1 MNDLVIRRARLGQRS
16 VDVRISGGR
25 ITEIV
30 GGGEQSERRL
40 ARGAM
45 DLDAAGGW
53 IVPGLHDHHIHLR
66 ALSAARASVDAGPPA
81 VTDAHQL
88 SEALAGAPVA
98 GPDSWV
104 RAVGY
109 HESVAGELDR
119 DVLDR
124 WVPDRPLRVQHRS
137 GILWVLN
144 SRALQVV
151 AADSEPAPGIERDSS
166 GRPTGRLWR
175 MDEWLSSRTAWLDEP
190 HLSALLGGFSRQAAA
205 GGVTGWTD
213 ATPNRSDA
221 ETETLA
227 RLVVSGEVLQRVHLM
242 VRPGAGSD
250 DTCLGWLAPGHDR
263 ADLVTTGAVKIILD
277 DFDLPALD
285 ALAAT
290 VRAAHS
296 HERPVAIH
304 CVTRTQLVLALAAID
319 EAGGLRA
326 GDRIEHGAVIAPELF
341 PNLTRGGGA
350 TVVTQPNF
358 VFERGDDYLSDVEPD
373 EVGNL
378 WRAASLVSAGIAVA
392 AGTDAP
398 FGREDPWQAIRAAT
412 DRRTSS
418 GASLGESERVDAA
431 RAFSWFCGTGRD
443 PATPRRVA
451 EGEPADLVVLADPL
465 GEVVAG
471 GGPPP
476 VVTTVVGGAVAYP

>member
-1 MNDLVIRRARLGQRS
+1 VSDLVIRRARLGERL

-30 GGGEQSERRL
+30 GAGERPEGPL
-40 ARGAM
+40 PRGAV
-45 DLDAAGGW
+45 DVDALGGW
-53 IVPGLHDHHIHLR
+53 ILPGLHDHHIHLR
-66 ALSAARASVDAGPPA
+66 ALSAAKASVDVGPPN
-81 VTDAHQL
+81 VTDERQL
-88 SEALAGAPVA
+88 AEALTRAPVA

-109 HESVAGELDR
+109 HESVAGDLDR

-144 SRALQVV
+144 SRGLEVV
-151 AADSEPAPGIERDSS
+151 AADSEPGPGVERDSS

-175 MDEWLSSRTAWLDEP
+175 MDEWLSSRTAWLDEG
-190 HLSALLGGFSRQAAA
+190 HFSALLGGLSRRAAA
-205 GGVTGWTD
+205 TGVIGWTD
-213 ATPNRSDA
+213 ATPNRSDP
-221 ETETLA
+221 ETEVLA
-227 RLVVSGEVLQRVHLM
+227 RLVASGEVLQRLHLM

-250 DTCLGWLAPGHDR
+250 ETLFARLTPQDDR
-263 ADLVTTGAVKIILD
+263 SRLVSTGPVKIILD

-285 ALAAT
+285 GLAAT
-290 VRAAHS
+290 VRTAHL

-319 EAGGLRA
+319 DAGGLRT
-326 GDRIEHGAVIAPELF
+326 GDRIEHGAVIAPELI
-341 PNLTRGGGA
+341 PELTRGAGA

-358 VFERGDDYLSDVEPD
+358 VFERGDDYLRDVEPG
-373 EVGNL
+373 EIGNL
-378 WRAASLVSAGIAVA
+378 WRAASLVSAGVTVA

-398 FGREDPWQAIRAAT
+398 FGGEDPWHAIRAAT
-412 DRRTSS
+412 ERRTSS

-431 RAFSWFCGTGRD
+431 RAFSWFCGPGRD
-443 PATPRRVA
+443 PGTPRRVA
-451 EGEPADLVVLADPL
+451 TGQPADLVVLAEPL
-465 GEVVAG
+465 GEVVADES
-471 GGPPP
+471 PPP
-476 VVTTVVGGAVAYP
+476 VVATVVDGAVVYP